1 MFKANWRTLLTMFFL
16 SAVWFGIGWQA
27 HANVAPA
34 TLPPQVARI
43 AKAGQLLLTR
53 AYPSAQFQADE
64 LADAAIRGMLRFTE
78 DRYAAL
84 YTGPAQERYAA
95 DFAGET
101 GAPGLWYNYQ
111 DGHFVISALRPD
123 GPAEKAGVQIGDMIR
138 AVDGLTVNELT
149 SGHEIAMM
157 LRGPIGTAVPLT
169 VQRGE
174 QTLTLPVQREE
185 REPLRSRLLA
195 NGAGYVR
202 LPSFPTGVAQTL
214 KQELIAL
221 QAQGMTALI
230 LDMRNNA
237 GGSTVDAAAILNF
250 FIRSGDLYTA
260 ELKDGQRR
268 TTHADGNAFLADLP
282 LTVLVDG
289 GSFSSTELIAAAL
302 RDHGRA
308 TIIGAT
314 TGGKGTIQDTIPLDD
329 HALLHLT
336 IAKWLSPAGHW
347 VQQQGIQPDVTVVDD
362 PATAEDEV
370 LALALTVTPKPLSAR
385 SGAESA

>member
-1 MFKANWRTLLTMFFL
+1 MFKVNWRTLLTMFVL

-27 HANVAPA
+27 HAKVAPVMPA
-34 TLPPQVARI
+34 EVVRI
-43 AKAGQLLLTR
+43 AKAGQLILTR
-53 AYPSAQFQADE
+53 AYPSPTFRADE
-64 LADAAIRGMLRFTE
+64 LADAAIRGMLRFTA

-111 DGHFVISALRPD
+111 DGNFVITALRPD
-123 GPAEKAGVQIGDMIR
+123 GPAEKAGVQIGDIVR

-169 VQRGE
+169 VQRGNA
-174 QTLTLPVQREE
+174 TLTLSVQREE
-185 REPLRSRLLA
+185 REQLRSRLLA
-195 NGAGYVR
+195 NGVGYIR

-214 KQELIAL
+214 KSELTAL
-221 QAQGMTALI
+221 QAQGMKALV

-237 GGSTVDAAAILNF
+237 GGSTLDAAAILNF
-250 FIRSGDLYTA
+250 FIRNGDLYTA
-260 ELKDGQRR
+260 ELKNGQRR
-268 TTHADGNAFLADLP
+268 TTHADGTAFLADLP
-282 LTVLVDG
+282 LTILVDG

-302 RDHGRA
+302 RDHDRA
-308 TIIGAT
+308 RILGAT
-314 TGGKGTIQDTIPLDD
+314 TGGKGTIQDTIALDA

-347 VQQQGIQPDVTVVDD
+347 IHQQGIQPDTAVVDD
-362 PATAEDEV
+362 PATPEDEA
-370 LALALTVTPKPLSAR
+370 LALAA
-385 SGAESA
+385 AEVQRAGQ

>member
-1 MFKANWRTLLTMFFL
+1 MTKAKWQQLLTMLFL

-27 HANVAPA
+27 HANVTPA
-34 TLPPQVARI
+34 ALPPEVARI
-43 AKAGQLLLTR
+43 AKAGQLILTR
-53 AYPSAQFQADE
+53 AYPSPAFQADE

-84 YTGPAQERYAA
+84 YTGPAQERYAV

-111 DGHFVISALRPD
+111 DGDFVISALRPR
-123 GPAEKAGVQIGDMIR
+123 GPAETAGVQIGDIIR
-138 AVDGLTVNELT
+138 TVDGLTVNELT

-169 VQRGE
+169 VQRGDA
-174 QTLTLPVQREE
+174 TLTLSVPREE
-185 REPLRSRLLA
+185 REQLRSRLFA
-195 NGAGYVR
+195 NGVGYVR
-202 LPSFPTGVAQTL
+202 LPSFPTGVAQPL
-214 KQELIAL
+214 KSELTAL
-221 QAQGMTALI
+221 QAQGMTALL

-237 GGSTVDAAAILNF
+237 GGSTLDAAAILNF

-260 ELKDGQRR
+260 ELKGGQRR
-268 TTHADGNAFLADLP
+268 TTRADGTAFLADLP

-289 GSFSSTELIAAAL
+289 GSFSSTELFVAAL
-302 RDHGRA
+302 QDHHRA

-314 TGGKGTIQDTIPLDD
+314 TGGKGTIQDTIALDD

-347 VQQQGIQPDVTVVDD
+347 LYHKGVQPDVTIVDD
-362 PATAEDEV
+362 PTTPNDEV
-370 LALALTVTPKPLSAR
+370 LDLALEQVQGD
-385 SGAESA
+385 SGH

>member
-1 MFKANWRTLLTMFFL
+1 MTKAKWQQLLTMLFL
-16 SAVWFGIGWQA
+16 SAIWFVIGWQA
-27 HANVAPA
+27 HANVAPVM
-34 TLPPQVARI
+34 PPEVARI
-43 AKAGQLLLTR
+43 AKAGQLILSR
-53 AYPSAQFQADE
+53 AYPSPTFQASE

-111 DGHFVISALRPD
+111 DGNFVISALRPD
-123 GPAEKAGVQIGDMIR
+123 GPAEKAGVQIGDIVR
-138 AVDGLTVNELT
+138 AVDRLTVNELT

-157 LRGPIGTAVPLT
+157 LRGPIGMAVPLT

-174 QTLTLPVQREE
+174 QTLTLQVQREE
-185 REPLRSRLLA
+185 REPLRSRML
-195 NGAGYVR
+195 NEGVGYVR
-202 LPSFPTGVAQTL
+202 LPSFPTGVAQSLKRELTTL
-214 KQELIAL
+214 QS
-221 QAQGMTALI
+221 QGMTALV

-237 GGSTVDAAAILNF
+237 GGSTLDAAAILNF
-250 FIRSGDLYTA
+250 FIRTGALYTA

-268 TTHADGNAFLADLP
+268 TTHADGTAFLADLP
-282 LTVLVDG
+282 LTILVDG

-302 RDHGRA
+302 HDHSRA

-336 IAKWLSPAGHW
+336 IAKWISPAGHW
-347 VQQQGIQPDVTVVDD
+347 VQQEGIQPDVTLVDD
-362 PATAEDEV
+362 PATPEDET
-370 LALALTVTPKPLSAR
+370 LALAMAQLQP
-385 SGAESA
+385 

>member
-1 MFKANWRTLLTMFFL
+1 MFKVNWRTLLTMFFL

-27 HANVAPA
+27 HANIAPA
-34 TLPPQVARI
+34 TLSPQLARI

-111 DGHFVISALRPD
+111 DGDFVITALRPG
-123 GPAEKAGVQIGDMIR
+123 GPAAVAGVQIGDMIR
-138 AVDGLTVNELT
+138 AVDGLAVNELT
-149 SGHEIAMM
+149 SGHEIAML

-174 QTLTLPVQREE
+174 RLLTIQVQREE
-185 REPLRSRLLA
+185 REQLHSRLLTD
-195 NGAGYVR
+195 GVGYVR

-214 KQELIAL
+214 KAELTTL
-221 QAQGMTALI
+221 QTQGMKALV
-230 LDMRNNA
+230 LDLRNNA
-237 GGSTVDAAAILNF
+237 GGSTQDAAAILNF
-250 FIRSGDLYTA
+250 FIRSGALYTA
-260 ELKDGQRR
+260 EFKAGQHR
-268 TTHADGNAFLADLP
+268 TVKADGAAFLADLP
-282 LTVLVDG
+282 VTILVDG
-289 GSFSSTELIAAAL
+289 GSFSSTELIAAAM

-308 TIIGAT
+308 TILGST

-347 VQQQGIQPDVTVVDD
+347 LHQQGIQPDVTMVDD
-362 PATAEDEV
+362 PATPEDEV
-370 LALALTVTPKPLSAR
+370 LALA
-385 SGAESA
+385 AEEIQRAAQ